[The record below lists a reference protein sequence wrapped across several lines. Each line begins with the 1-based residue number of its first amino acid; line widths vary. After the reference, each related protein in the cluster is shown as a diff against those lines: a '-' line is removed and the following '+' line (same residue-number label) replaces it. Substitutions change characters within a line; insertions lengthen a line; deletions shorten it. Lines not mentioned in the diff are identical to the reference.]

1 MSQYKEQVEYDM
13 SKIELDLFLANMPP
27 DNQSITRH
35 HNIAKNT
42 TWLEFLISW
51 DSSYL
56 ILQSITLAVF

>member
-42 TWLEFLISW
+42 T
-51 DSSYL
+51 
-56 ILQSITLAVF
+56 